1 MKIKYIKD
9 AVAGKSGDVAEVT
22 DIEGNVLIAL
32 GFAEIH
38 DPVDPVDPVDPKL
51 RKPAKKVN

>member
-38 DPVDPVDPVDPKL
+38 DPVDPVDPKL